1 MRVLAAILI
10 GILAFGGTGCGQV
23 LAAVLAPQAAA
34 MGAATQVVGQGV
46 QGAFGE
52 DLNELGDLTSTIEDV
67 DRAIAEH
74 PENADR
80 LTALRER
87 LRAQQ
92 DGITQQGMPGRKAA
106 PPRSDPHDRRAE
118 PDPPRAGDEMAS
130 EAPVAID
137 GGSDASEPHSQARP
151 YAEIRSS
158 RLPPHRQSAYLLDMK
173 PVRLTPSSPITHQTR
188 ER

>member
-1 MRVLAAILI
+1 MRAIATILI
-10 GILAFGGTGCGQV
+10 GILAFGGAGCGQA

-46 QGAFGE
+46 QGVFGD

-74 PENADR
+74 PEDAER

-87 LRAQQ
+87 LRKQQ

-106 PPRSDPHDRRAE
+106 PPRTDAHDRRA
-118 PDPPRAGDEMAS
+118 DPPPALVGDEMAP
-130 EAPVAID
+130 EPTVAID
-137 GGSDASEPHSQARP
+137 GGAGASEPHTQARP
-151 YAEIRSS
+151 FAELRSS
-158 RLPPHRQSAYLLDMK
+158 RLPPHRPSAYLLDMK
-173 PVRLTPSSPITHQTR
+173 PVRLTPSAPITHRTR
-188 ER
+188 GR